1 MPTRFRMTVTI
12 RRKPCLCY
20 HCEKEI
26 PEGLIYATVTI
37 FFGLSKAGKGRYKT
51 FKLHMVDCLAIWMV
65 KDYSDHKERVKD
77 RRGGR
82 PPGTGL
88 GLAPELKLE
97 RKRLLWRRAY
107 MIRQFLAE
115 HNTEKARL
123 LIQGALKVDKEIK
136 AIAPLS
142 VRMVRRDPK
151 MHKAMKDKCKELG
164 IAGTWDLV
172 RYLEVA

>member
-1 MPTRFRMTVTI
+1 MPTRFKMTVTA
-12 RRKPCLCY
+12 RRKLCLCDL
-20 HCEKEI
+20 CEKEI
-26 PEGLIYATVTI
+26 TEDLVYATVSI
-37 FFGLSKAGKGRYKT
+37 YFGLSKAGKGRYRT
-51 FKLHMVDCLAIWMV
+51 LKLHLTNCLAVWMI
-65 KDYSDHKERVKD
+65 KDYSNHKERVKD

-123 LIQGALKVDKEIK
+123 LLQGALKVDKEIK

-151 MHKAMKDKCKELG
+151 MYKAMKDKCKELG
-164 IAGTWDLV
+164 IVGTWDLV